1 MGIKSHLKNK
11 EQALNKIKVFKDKII
26 NPVLKIEDI
35 EIDQNFL
42 EKIDNTYKQLDNEKF
57 VIAMFGSYSD
67 GKSSIIKAITN
78 ESDIAISPVPTTD
91 KVEEYNYENSLVIV
105 DTPGLFSENDIHSK
119 ITKDYISESN
129 LIIYVIDPENPI
141 KDSQKGTVEWLLKDL
156 NKLDSTLFVINKM
169 DVVTDIEDEDDY
181 DYDAKIKI
189 EVVEDTLKQLGVK
202 PKKENII
209 AISADPYGYG
219 LDFWGN
225 KIEEY
230 NEISRINLLIEKLN
244 SYLEKYKEELL
255 FGNVDSVIQD
265 CTNQFNK
272 VFEEKR
278 EINNNLIEI
287 STSQLQDAEKK
298 LNQLTKDVTDSYRN
312 IKERMKDLRE
322 DYINKLSRIN
332 NHNEYNTFF
341 NEYIGEE
348 NYILNDKIDSIMKF
362 ETENSLETQK
372 RLSDELKNQ
381 AHKYDEASES
391 AVKKILGQTSGKITK
406 SINIIPRDQ
415 LANGIKVFRD
425 TTRIPI
431 KFKPWGIQKLA
442 KKLKF
447 GGAALGAGIE
457 IFSTYSEIKKKNELD
472 SKLAK
477 NKEFIF
483 HFFKEL
489 NEKIDYDSYINDYFP
504 TILQTQK
511 SIEIIKEKIKELEEV
526 NLQVSN

>member
-1 MGIKSHLKNK
+1 
-11 EQALNKIKVFKDKII
+11 FKDKII

-209 AISADPYGYG
+209 AISADPYG
-219 LDFWGN
+219 
-225 KIEEY
+225 
-230 NEISRINLLIEKLN
+230 
-244 SYLEKYKEELL
+244 
-255 FGNVDSVIQD
+255 
-265 CTNQFNK
+265 
-272 VFEEKR
+272 
-278 EINNNLIEI
+278 
-287 STSQLQDAEKK
+287 
-298 LNQLTKDVTDSYRN
+298 
-312 IKERMKDLRE
+312 
-322 DYINKLSRIN
+322 
-332 NHNEYNTFF
+332 
-341 NEYIGEE
+341 
-348 NYILNDKIDSIMKF
+348 
-362 ETENSLETQK
+362 
-372 RLSDELKNQ
+372 
-381 AHKYDEASES
+381 
-391 AVKKILGQTSGKITK
+391 
-406 SINIIPRDQ
+406 
-415 LANGIKVFRD
+415 
-425 TTRIPI
+425 
-431 KFKPWGIQKLA
+431 
-442 KKLKF
+442 
-447 GGAALGAGIE
+447 
-457 IFSTYSEIKKKNELD
+457 
-472 SKLAK
+472 
-477 NKEFIF
+477 
-483 HFFKEL
+483 
-489 NEKIDYDSYINDYFP
+489 
-504 TILQTQK
+504 
-511 SIEIIKEKIKELEEV
+511 
-526 NLQVSN
+526 